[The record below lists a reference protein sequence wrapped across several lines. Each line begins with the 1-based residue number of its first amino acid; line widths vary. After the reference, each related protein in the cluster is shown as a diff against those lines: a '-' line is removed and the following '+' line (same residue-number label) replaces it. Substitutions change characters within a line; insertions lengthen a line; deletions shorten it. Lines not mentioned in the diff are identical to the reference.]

1 MPRGTPEIGSKV
13 TLGERLR
20 RVRKAAKL
28 EQEEVARAA
37 GVHVKTVSR
46 WENDRQVPDDTQLD
60 LVAELLGTST
70 KLLKYGPEEVP
81 QRPAA
86 DRVPAVPQGLPK
98 SVRVYMQQFLL
109 ELAEADV
116 SDREIE
122 EARRSLTSPEN
133 YTFYVGGNPVEYSEE
148 DALMGVRSFALAI
161 RGILRDR
168 GYKKLKAK

>member
-1 MPRGTPEIGSKV
+1 MALLGTQGKRIQ
-13 TLGERLR
+13 
-20 RVRKAAKL
+20 AARSAKGMSQAEL
-28 EQEEVARAA
+28 AQDVDVAE
-37 GVHVKTVSR
+37 KTVSK
-46 WENDRQVPDDTQLD
+46 WENDRQKPDESKIAAIAKTLG
-60 LVAELLGTST
+60 VAAQWIR
-70 KLLKYGPEEVP
+70 YGDDDE
-81 QRPAA
+81 RPGSSLHSA
-86 DRVPAVPQGLPK
+86 PQGLPK
-98 SVRVYMQQFLL
+98 SVRVFMHTFLL

-148 DALMGVRSFALAI
+148 DALMGVQAFALAI